1 MNEYLLSIVGVI
13 LLAAILTGILPN
25 GKTAGL
31 IKSVMHMVCILTIIS
46 PIVSFFFAGVTS
58 GSGVKKSTSFFSQ
71 FVIETDAT
79 FIHYNSEMRIAEA
92 ERALET
98 EISEQFSMNVSVAL
112 GWEMESK
119 EIGRNEVSNL
129 IKITQILVKMQEGQD
144 EEKIKHMWEYLT
156 KNYCSEVLIE

>member
-58 GSGVKKSTSFFSQ
+58 DSNAKKSTSFFSQ
-71 FVIETDAT
+71 FVIETDVS
-79 FIHYNSEMRIAEA
+79 FIHYNSELRISEA

-98 EISEQFSMNVSVAL
+98 EISEQFSMDVSVTL
-112 GWEMESK
+112 DW
-119 EIGRNEVSNL
+119 
-129 IKITQILVKMQEGQD
+129 
-144 EEKIKHMWEYLT
+144 
-156 KNYCSEVLIE
+156 